1 MHGELGGVENEIGRL
16 REEIAALRA
25 SRERLA
31 LATDAERSRM
41 ERRLHDGVQQ
51 RLVAL
56 AVAVQLAEKVVDSD
70 PADAKAL
77 LADMGRD
84 VEQALDEASFLADRM
99 YPPLLDAAGL
109 AAALRAAAVRAQ
121 MPATIE
127 VAATPAYPAHIARTV
142 YWCWL
147 EILVQATGRPAIT
160 VREQDG
166 ELVFVADRDGP
177 LSDAGPDWLRERV
190 EALGGRL
197 SADARDGGLRL
208 CGWLPLAP

>member
-1 MHGELGGVENEIGRL
+1 M
-16 REEIAALRA
+16 RA
-25 SRERLA
+25 SGERLA
-31 LATDAERSRM
+31 LATDAERSRI
-41 ERRLHDGVQQ
+41 ERRLHEGIQQ

-56 AVAVQLAEKVVDSD
+56 AVAVQLAEQVVDSD
-70 PADAKAL
+70 PAGAKAL
-77 LADMGRD
+77 LTDMGRD
-84 VEQALDEASFLADRM
+84 VERALEEASFLADRM

-121 MPATIE
+121 IPATVE
-127 VAATPAYPAHIARTV
+127 VVATSTYPAHIARTV

-147 EILVQATGRPAIT
+147 EVLAQGTERPAIT

-177 LSDAGPDWLRERV
+177 LSEAEPDWLRERV

-197 SADARDGGLRL
+197 ITDARDGGVRV
-208 CGWLPLAP
+208 CGWLPLAR